1 VSATLRAP
9 GPIRAPSLD
18 RAARPDPAPCTAYP
32 RLRPVFALAVFAQE
46 LHTAEHVAA
55 AIQRLG
61 FGESDPRGLL
71 GAWFGLEWVHLA
83 FNVTLAGMLVLLFVG
98 YRMDR
103 PQWRRASP
111 VGWWAMVVALV
122 VECGLHVP
130 EHVVRVYQYLRYG
143 WDPAPGILG
152 HTAFHG
158 SGPFDLFWLHTG
170 YNVVVGVALV
180 VAFVALPSVVA
191 SLDPPSPSVVPSPSD
206 PPSPSVVA
214 SPAGGAEVGT
224 A

>member
-1 VSATLRAP
+1 MSATLRAP
-9 GPIRAPSLD
+9 APMLAS
-18 RAARPDPAPCTAYP
+18 PDGGTSAPYP
-32 RLRPVFALAVFAQE
+32 RLRLVFALAVFAQG

-83 FNVTLAGMLVLLFVG
+83 FNATLAALLVLLFAG

-130 EHVVRVYQYLRYG
+130 EHVVRVYQYVRYG

-180 VAFVALPSVVA
+180 VAFVALPSTAPVA
-191 SLDPPSPSVVPSPSD
+191 PGPSIVE
-206 PPSPSVVA
+206 
-214 SPAGGAEVGT
+214 AG
-224 A
+224 